1 MDDNNP
7 TKSPDATK
15 AAPVN
20 SPSQGM
26 PPVPPPPDST
36 PTPPSPPEMT
46 QASASEP
53 EPLTPIAE
61 GGTAPDNN
69 SLQPPPE
76 SPGPPPPAPKVVTPK
91 TKSSKFPILIGFLVV
106 VAIAVYGFVAYLY
119 FDNQKLKEDIETQG
133 VADILS
139 TPQIPTPIPTSVPDK
154 FEIDNGDIT
163 RVTSTGSKTVIV
175 AKDDY
180 EDTGLIG
187 FTNVNPSP
195 DNENICFWSLPPALG
210 PALYYSDASGGEVV
224 NIADRSVGCTWSN
237 FGDMIAYIN
246 DAPTGTAVDISVYD
260 LLTQDSTN
268 LTQASTEST
277 VYRRYEIES
286 WSEDDEMINCNYE
299 EIDTTDTSAEVVGNC
314 QIDVIEG
321 VETDL

>member
-1 MDDNNP
+1 MMDNNTNKP
-7 TKSPDATK
+7 PDATK
-15 AAPVN
+15 VAPVN
-20 SPSQGM
+20 SQSQSM
-26 PPVPPPPDST
+26 PPVPPPPPDST
-36 PTPPSPPEMT
+36 PTPPSPLEVT

-53 EPLTPIAE
+53 EPLTPEKA
-61 GGTAPDNN
+61 TAPDNS
-69 SLQPPPE
+69 SLQPLPE
-76 SPGPPPPAPKVVTPK
+76 SPGAPPPTPKVVTPK
-91 TKSSKFPILIGFLVV
+91 TKSSKFPIVIAFLVV

-119 FDNQKLKEDIETQG
+119 FDNQKLKEDAESQG
-133 VADILS
+133 LSDTLS
-139 TPQIPTPIPTSVPDK
+139 TPQIPTPIPTSVPDN

-187 FTNVNPSP
+187 FTNVNSSP
-195 DNENICFWSLPPALG
+195 DNENICFWSLPPALD
-210 PALYYSDASGGEVV
+210 PALYYSNSNGGEVV
-224 NIADRSVGCTWSN
+224 NIANRSVGCTWSN

-268 LTQASTEST
+268 LTQASTESA

-314 QIDVIEG
+314 QIDV
-321 VETDL
+321 VEKVVTDL

>member
-1 MDDNNP
+1 MMDDNNP
-7 TKSPDATK
+7 SKSSDATK
-15 AAPVN
+15 VAPVN

-26 PPVPPPPDST
+26 PPVPPPPDSA
-36 PTPPSPPEMT
+36 PSPPPPPEVE
-46 QASASEP
+46 QVSAVAP
-53 EPLTPIAE
+53 
-61 GGTAPDNN
+61 TAADN
-69 SLQPPPE
+69 SSMQPPPE
-76 SPGPPPPAPKVVTPK
+76 SPGPPPPTPNVVTPK
-91 TKSSKFPILIGFLVV
+91 TKSSIFPILIGLLVV

-119 FDNQKLKEDIETQG
+119 FGNQKLKEEAESQGATDTQPT
-133 VADILS
+133 S
-139 TPQIPTPIPTSVPDK
+139 QIPTPIPTSVPDK

-210 PALYYSDASGGEVV
+210 PALYYSDANGGEVV
-224 NIADRSVGCTWSN
+224 NIANRSVGCTWSN

-260 LLTQDSTN
+260 LLTQDFTN
-268 LTQASTEST
+268 LTQVSTEST

-299 EIDTTDTSAEVVGNC
+299 EIDTTDTSAEVLGNC

-321 VETDL
+321 VVTDL

>member
-7 TKSPDATK
+7 NKPPDATK
-15 AAPVN
+15 VAPVN
-20 SPSQGM
+20 SPSQGV

-36 PTPPSPPEMT
+36 PKPPSPLGTT
-46 QASASEP
+46 QVSASA
-53 EPLTPIAE
+53 EPLTPKGAI
-61 GGTAPDNN
+61 APDNS
-69 SLQPPPE
+69 SLQPPTVSPE
-76 SPGPPPPAPKVVTPK
+76 PPPPTPNVVTPK

-119 FDNQKLKEDIETQG
+119 FDNQKLKEDIESQG
-133 VADILS
+133 PSDTIS
-139 TPQIPTPIPTSVPDK
+139 TPQIPTPIPTTVPDK

-187 FTNVNPSP
+187 FTNVNLSP
-195 DNENICFWSLPPALG
+195 DNENVCFWSLPPALA
-210 PALYYSDASGGEVV
+210 PALYYSDTSGGEVV
-224 NIADRSVGCTWSN
+224 NIANRSVSCTWSN
-237 FGDMIAYIN
+237 FGDKIAYIN
-246 DAPTGTAVDISVYD
+246 DAPTGTAVDIFFYD
-260 LLTQDSTN
+260 LLTEETAN
-268 LTQASTEST
+268 LTQTSTEST

-321 VETDL
+321 VVTDL